1 MLRAIVG
8 VIVGYIAMAIFIAVV
23 FVGAFFALG
32 VERAFQPDSYEVT
45 TLWIAITIA
54 ISLCSAILGGYVCA
68 AIGRSMWACKA
79 LAVIV
84 VVLGLLLC
92 LPAMKRGN
100 GPNVRAGE
108 ISNFEAMQLGVA
120 PIWVHLLTPVLGAI
134 GVLLGA
140 RMRGRTERVTVSS
153 DQ

>member
-1 MLRAIVG
+1 MLRAVAG

-23 FVGAFFALG
+23 FIGAFLALG
-32 VERAFQPDSYEVT
+32 VERAFQPDSYEIS

-54 ISLCSAILGGYVCA
+54 ISLGGAILGGYVCA
-68 AIGRSMWACKA
+68 AVGKSMRACKA

-108 ISNFEAMQLGVA
+108 LPNFEAMRLGVA
-120 PIWVHLLTPVLGAI
+120 PVWVHLLTPVLGAV

-140 RMRGRTERVTVSS
+140 RMRGRSGG
-153 DQ
+153 